1 MTVPAP
7 PPPPPPVG
15 EPSEPAPAESTH
27 PTQAPPEPAPPR
39 RRRSL
44 QLPAFLR
51 SRLHHVPLRT
61 RMTLITTVVL
71 VVGLTISTVAATTML
86 KRYLLDERDR
96 QLVASAESILEVQDL
111 ASLSSNPSLPSD
123 YVVLLQLEDGTRRT
137 VSSGTTMSRGAP
149 RIPTL
154 EPASAPTQGVPFTVP
169 GASTSS
175 GEREAY
181 SEWRVVAR
189 DVQLRSAFAV
199 QDAVLIVALPLADI
213 HATTAQLWKILTLTC
228 VGIALLGATLG
239 YLAVRRSLRPLRTI
253 EHTARTIADGDMS
266 QRIPPMPPN
275 TEVGAVAS
283 SLNVMLGKI
292 EESFDAQVASEARMR
307 RFVSDASHELRT
319 PLVSIR
325 GYAELYRMGAVTTPE
340 HTRESMA
347 RIESSAVQMGALVED
362 LLSLARLDEGRPMT
376 LEALDLREVAS
387 GALSDLHAMDPTR
400 PTASVALAPDG
411 SDVVPPPAVDGAAAV
426 PPPPVTVMAD
436 PARIRQVF
444 TNLMGNVVKHTPE
457 GSAVE
462 VAVGVVGGRA
472 VAEVRDHG
480 PGIPAEH
487 RDLVFERFHRVDP
500 SRNSSSGGSGLGM
513 AIVRDIVT
521 MHDGE
526 VEVRETPG
534 GGATLRLSLPL
545 ADDSANSAGR

>member
-1 MTVPAP
+1 M
-7 PPPPPPVG
+7 
-15 EPSEPAPAESTH
+15 
-27 PTQAPPEPAPPR
+27 
-39 RRRSL
+39 
-44 QLPAFLR
+44 
-51 SRLHHVPLRT
+51 PLRT

-71 VVGLTISTVAATTML
+71 VVGLTISTVAATTL
-86 KRYLLDERDR
+86 LERYLLEERDR
-96 QLVASAESILEVQDL
+96 QLVASAESILQVQDL
-111 ASLSSNPSLPSD
+111 ASLGSNPSLPSD
-123 YVVLLQLEDGTRRT
+123 YVVLLQLEGGKRQY
-137 VSSGTTMSRGAP
+137 VSSGTTASWGAP
-149 RIPTL
+149 LIPTL
-154 EPASAPTQGVPFTVP
+154 KPGSSVTQGRPFTVP
-169 GASTSS
+169 GAVATPRDRAS
-175 GEREAY
+175 Y
-181 SEWRVVAR
+181 SDWRVVAR
-189 DVQLRSAFAV
+189 DVELRSAFVV
-199 QDAVLIVALPLADI
+199 QDAVLIVALPVADI
-213 HATTAQLWKILTLTC
+213 HATTAQLWKILSLTC
-228 VGIALLGATLG
+228 ASIAVLGATLG

-266 QRIPPMPPN
+266 QRIPPMPQG

-283 SLNVMLGKI
+283 SLNTMLGKI

-340 HTRESMA
+340 HTAESMA

-362 LLSLARLDEGRPMT
+362 LLSLARLDEGRPMS
-376 LEALDLREVAS
+376 LERLDLREVAN
-387 GALSDLHAMDPTR
+387 GALADLHAMDPTR
-400 PTASVALAPDG
+400 ATAQVALAPDG
-411 SDVVPPPAVDGAAAV
+411 SDVAPVPAVDGSAAV
-426 PPPPVTVMAD
+426 PPPPVTVVAD
-436 PARIRQVF
+436 PARVRQVF
-444 TNLMGNVVKHTPE
+444 TNLMGNIVKHTPE

-462 VAVGVVGGRA
+462 VAVGVVDGRA

-521 MHDGE
+521 RHGGT

-534 GGATLRLSLPL
+534 GGATLRLSFPL
-545 ADDSANSAGR
+545 ADDGAKSAGR